1 MKLYVIRHAT
11 AHDVGE
17 KGILTDEARFLTDA
31 GKKEASQLGAYLK
44 SKSVKLELLAHS
56 PLVRAAETA
65 KILAEHLHCELRTI
79 EKLSTE
85 HDVDDHLDVLNQLKF
100 MDRVG
105 IVGHQP
111 TLSKLI
117 LTLMGANPRAG
128 LKFTKCAMAVL
139 NLERLGSTWTGQLVT
154 LLSPADL

>member
-17 KGILTDEARFLTDA
+17 KGILTDEARTLNHT
-31 GKKEASQLGAYLK
+31 GEKEADQLGAYLK
-44 SKSVKLELLAHS
+44 SKSVHLEVLAHS
-56 PLVRAAETA
+56 PLVRARQTAERIS
-65 KILAEHLHCELRTI
+65 KHLHCELREV

-85 HDVDDHLDVLNQLKF
+85 HDVEAHLEALDMFKF
-100 MDRVG
+100 MNSVG

-111 TLSKLI
+111 TLSKFI
-117 LTLMGANPRAG
+117 LTLMGASPRAG
-128 LKFTKCAMAVL
+128 LKFTKCALAVL

>member
-1 MKLYVIRHAT
+1 MLAKRKPVSL
-11 AHDVGE
+11 AHTSN
-17 KGILTDEARFLTDA
+17 L
-31 GKKEASQLGAYLK
+31 
-44 SKSVKLELLAHS
+44 KSVKLELLAHS

-65 KILAEHLHCELRTI
+65 QILAEHLHCEVRTI

-117 LTLMGANPRAG
+117 LTLMGASPRAG